1 MMADELKLLEGYLSD
16 IREDIRA
23 LRNDIHNIASKG
35 SEVDAQ
41 QGLLISNLQARMVNV
56 EKEIVLGQNDRSK
69 IWDYIWKVGISG
81 ALVAQIVMG
90 NQWEGVVK

>member
-1 MMADELKLLEGYLSD
+1 MADELKLLEGYLSD
-16 IREDIRA
+16 IRGDIRG

-90 NQWEGVVK
+90 NQWESVVK